1 MASGWVVVNLEE
13 TLGGLVTVWNTRV
26 GRETIARMGGMNQE
40 IKMIKV
46 LNKVGRGLLLALG
59 VV

>member
-1 MASGWVVVNLEE
+1 MNLEE
-13 TLGGLVTVWNTRV
+13 TLGGLLTWNTRV
-26 GRETIARMGGMNQE
+26 GREIIARMGGMNQE

-46 LNKVGRGLLLALG
+46 LNKIGRGLLLALG